1 MSALKVNKTV
11 QHDTNLVLDEF
22 KDYYSNHAGNLLKK
36 SPNHYKAIIQK
47 DSFNL
52 ATVSEN
58 IISTISKNT
67 NVSKVAGL
75 DNLSGRFLKDSY
87 H

>member
-36 SPNHYKAIIQK
+36 SPKLLQSHY
-47 DSFNL
+47 
-52 ATVSEN
+52 
-58 IISTISKNT
+58 SK
-67 NVSKVAGL
+67 
-75 DNLSGRFLKDSY
+75 RFF
-87 H
+87 